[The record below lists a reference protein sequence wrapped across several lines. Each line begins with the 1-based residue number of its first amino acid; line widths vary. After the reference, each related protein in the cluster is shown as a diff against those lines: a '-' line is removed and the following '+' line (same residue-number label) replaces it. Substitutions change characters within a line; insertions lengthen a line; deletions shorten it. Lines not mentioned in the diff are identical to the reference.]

1 MRRSL
6 DKIMMVG
13 HRSQSIF
20 FVDCHNSDMPKSKRS
35 KLGETAVVRK
45 GGYQTDTMTSVVDP
59 GSEENK
65 RAQKFAD
72 ERGRIDVSR

>member
-1 MRRSL
+1 
-6 DKIMMVG
+6 
-13 HRSQSIF
+13 
-20 FVDCHNSDMPKSKRS
+20 MPKSKRS